1 VEGGKWRNYDEKREK
16 KHFLKK
22 LLDEGGTSAYKPA
35 LADGAN
41 APMALMKTEE
51 EKETQSNRKDC
62 SRSASQ

>member
-1 VEGGKWRNYDEKREK
+1 M
-16 KHFLKK
+16 HFLKK
-22 LLDEGGTSAYKPA
+22 LLDEGVLGAYKPA

-41 APMALMKTEE
+41 APMATMKTEE